1 MQFRLESLRT
11 QPSVTVLPDVAQ
23 DPTEVELELQSLGE
37 LRRGVSQHAD
47 LASCS
52 LVTSPGLHH
61 EGIIDG
67 DADDLINSAC
77 LQTLGSRHVA

>member
-1 MQFRLESLRT
+1 MQFRLQSLRT
-11 QPSVTVLPDVAQ
+11 QTSVPDVAK
-23 DPTEVELELQSLGE
+23 DRTEVELELQSLGE

-47 LASCS
+47 LASRG
-52 LVTSPGLHH
+52 LVAAPGLHH

>member
-1 MQFRLESLRT
+1 MQFRLQSLRT
-11 QPSVTVLPDVAQ
+11 QTSVTVLPDVAK
-23 DPTEVELELQSLGE
+23 DRTEVELELQSLGE

-47 LASCS
+47 LASRG
-52 LVTSPGLHH
+52 LVAAPGLHH